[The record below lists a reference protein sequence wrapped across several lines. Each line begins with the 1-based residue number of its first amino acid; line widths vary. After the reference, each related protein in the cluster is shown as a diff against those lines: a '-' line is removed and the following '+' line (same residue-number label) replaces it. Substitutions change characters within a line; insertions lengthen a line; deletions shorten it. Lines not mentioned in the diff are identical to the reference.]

1 MFIHMLKFNPS
12 NMMTSMNNEPTIIFR
27 KKLDPCKIVTLSS
40 LNKTDSGVV
49 KDVDDRLVYYDG
61 KISSDSWMPLPTKTK
76 GIQVSSSGW
85 DGLVSRYNKS
95 KLQLIEVA

>member
-1 MFIHMLKFNPS
+1 MLIIKR
-12 NMMTSMNNEPTIIFR
+12 TSDTRNTIIN
-27 KKLDPCKIVTLSS
+27 DMII
-40 LNKTDSGVV
+40 
-49 KDVDDRLVYYDG
+49 KDVDDRLIHYDG

-76 GIQVSSSGW
+76 EIQVSSSGW

>member
-1 MFIHMLKFNPS
+1 MFIHMLKFKPS
-12 NMMTSMNNEPTIIFR
+12 NMITSMNSEQITIFR

-49 KDVDDRLVYYDG
+49 KDVDDRLVPYDV
-61 KISSDSWMPLPTKTK
+61 KIASDSWIPLTTKTK
-76 GIQVSSSGW
+76 DIQVSSSGW

-95 KLQLIEVA
+95 KLQVIEVA

>member
-1 MFIHMLKFNPS
+1 MFIHMLKFKPG
-12 NMMTSMNNEPTIIFR
+12 NMVTSMNNEPIIIFR

-49 KDVDDRLVYYDG
+49 KDVDDSLVHYDG
-61 KISSDSWMPLPTKTK
+61 KISPDSWMPLLTKTK
-76 GIQVSSSGW
+76 EIHVSSSGW